1 MVNMVTKTSELV
13 VTWVALPDDFIL
25 PDDPVDNIQQ
35 PHLAAA
41 LTDALGTAGR
51 IQPEMIIATDFGVV
65 AMVNQETVIKAP
77 DWLYIPRAFPVPK
90 AENRRSYTPN
100 LQGDPVAV
108 VMEFLSETEGSEY
121 SVRSSPPYGKMY
133 FYETILQVPTYI
145 IFDPLQLTLEVRFL
159 RDGKYILQTSNAE
172 DRYWISELGLFLG
185 LWHGTRLG
193 ITMHWLRWWDEA
205 GNLLLWGIEQ
215 AEVER
220 ERAEGER
227 QRAEEA
233 IAQLQ
238 LLQAKMRELG
248 INPD

>member
-1 MVNMVTKTSELV
+1 MLTKPTELV
-13 VTWVALPDDFIL
+13 INWVALPEDFIL
-25 PDDPVDNIQQ
+25 PDDPVDNLQQ

-41 LTDALGTAGR
+41 LNDALGTAGR
-51 IQPEMIIATDFGVV
+51 IQPDMIIATDFGVV

-77 DWLYIPRAFPVPK
+77 DWVYVPHVIPIPK
-90 AENRRSYTPN
+90 AGTRRSYTPY

-133 FYETILQVPTYI
+133 FYETILQVPTYV
-145 IFDPLQLTLEVRFL
+145 IFDPFNLSLETYFL
-159 RDGKYILQTSNAE
+159 RDGRYVLQTPNA
-172 DRYWISELGLFLG
+172 DGRYWIPELGLFLG
-185 LWHGTRLG
+185 IWHGTRLG
-193 ITMHWLRWWDEA
+193 ITMDWLRWWDEA
-205 GNLLLWGIEQ
+205 GNLLLWGTEK
-215 AEVER
+215 AEV
-220 ERAEGER
+220 ER

-238 LLQAKMRELG
+238 ALQAKMRELG

>member
-1 MVNMVTKTSELV
+1 MVTKTSELV
-13 VTWVALPDDFIL
+13 VNWVALPNDFIL

-35 PHLAAA
+35 PHLASA
-41 LTDALGTAGR
+41 LTEALGTAGR
-51 IQPEMIIATDFGVV
+51 IQPEMIIATDFGLV

-77 DWLYIPRAFPVPK
+77 DWLYIPHVFPVPN
-90 AENRRSYTPN
+90 AGNRRSYTPN

-121 SVRSSPPYGKMY
+121 SVRSSPPYSKMY

-159 RDGKYILQTSNAE
+159 RDGKYILQTPNAE
-172 DRYWISELGLFLG
+172 DRYWVPELGLFLG

-193 ITMHWLRWWDEA
+193 ITMHWLRWWDEV

-220 ERAEGER
+220 
-227 QRAEEA
+227 QRAKEA
-233 IAQLQ
+233 IDQLQ
-238 LLQAKMRELG
+238 ILQAKMRELG